1 MIKAH
6 QIRLH
11 PTPEQEIYFAKA
23 AGTARFCFTWAR
35 AEWERQYQAGEKPSA
50 LSLRTQFHA
59 IRKDQFPWTY
69 EVTKCAIEGAF
80 MDVGAA
86 FRNFLPGAQSRPQD
100 RLSQVQKQKTFKAV
114 ILSLERQVHR
124 RRSLDARPQTWAGQ
138 YGGVLALLR
147 QDSLSSHL
155 ENGFLVVYLDHG
167 RNAG

>member
-6 QIRLH
+6 KIRLH
-11 PTPEQEIYFAKA
+11 PTPEQEVYFAKA
-23 AGTARFCFTWAR
+23 AGTARFCFNWAR
-35 AEWERQYQAGEKPSA
+35 AEWERQYEGGEKPSA
-50 LSLRTQFHA
+50 LKLRTQFHA
-59 IRKDQFPWTY
+59 IRKEQFPWTY
-69 EVTKCAIEGAF
+69 DVTKCAIEGAF

-86 FRNFLPGAQSRPQD
+86 FQNFFEGRQAGRKTGYPRFKSKKRSKQSFYLSNDKFTVGD
-100 RLSQVQKQKTFKAV
+100 RLP
-114 ILSLERQVHR
+114 R
-124 RRSLDARPQTWAGQ
+124 RPQTWAGQ